1 MILSVKNPNNLPL
14 VDYRTIAN
22 LQGDLK
28 TLSNE
33 NYHKIVHS
41 LNKYGFFVPLYI
53 WINPQTSKL
62 TLLDGHGRLK
72 VLIQENAYTEKGN
85 TLLPYLVV
93 EADTIEQAK
102 EKLLIISSQYH
113 TITEQGLSDFSF
125 DLDKDIFNLTNFD
138 ALQQQLNEIET
149 QNEVFS
155 IPDIPLEKATNE
167 NKNAALPIL
176 SFGKH
181 NIHISEI
188 ELDLLENEL
197 IAYKEKVGSTFGFV
211 SYLINRDNE

>member
-1 MILSVKNPNNLPL
+1 
-14 VDYRTIAN
+14 
-22 LQGDLK
+22 
-28 TLSNE
+28 
-33 NYHKIVHS
+33 
-41 LNKYGFFVPLYI
+41 LNKYGFFIPLYL
-53 WINPQTSKL
+53 WQNPETSKL

-72 VLIQENAYTEKGN
+72 VLIKENAYTDKGN
-85 TLLPYLVV
+85 TLLPYLVI
-93 EADTIEQAK
+93 EADTIQQAK

-125 DLDKDIFNLTNFD
+125 DLDSDIFNLTNFD
-138 ALQQQLNEIET
+138 ALQQQLNEVES
-149 QNEVFS
+149 NEFFS

-167 NKNAALPIL
+167 NKNTALTIL

-181 NIHISEI
+181 NIHISDV

-211 SYLINRDNE
+211 SYLINRDND

>member
-14 VDYRTIAN
+14 VDYRTIET

-33 NYHKIVHS
+33 NYHKIVQS
-41 LNKYGFFVPLYI
+41 LNKYGFFIPLYL
-53 WINPQTSKL
+53 WKNPKNSKF

-72 VLIQENAYTEKGN
+72 VLINENACTDKGN
-85 TLLPYLVV
+85 TLLPYLVI
-93 EADTIEQAK
+93 ESDTIQQAK

-125 DLDKDIFNLTNFD
+125 DLDNDIFNLTNFD
-138 ALQQQLNEIET
+138 ALQQQLNEIE
-149 QNEVFS
+149 NEVFS
-155 IPDIPLEKATNE
+155 IPDIPLEKAKND
-167 NKNAALPIL
+167 NKNSALPIL

-181 NIHISEI
+181 NIHISDV

-211 SYLINRDNE
+211 SYLINRDND